1 MRGSRSAHRLLCRVT
16 GGFLPALS
24 HTHVKSG
31 QISLIQPLRGL
42 VNNFQGSL
50 EVLLDP
56 KPLCCCRSS
65 KLLPAGAGHV
75 AGRDTGG
82 NTGRLRLPL
91 CPLAPPGAF
100 QEDGR
105 MLAHRYKEQG
115 SPAFPR
121 CSPRGRS
128 EVAQAMWNRG
138 EASEF
143 WMHLSRQGGVC
154 FLALIEVGLFYSLS
168 LRGLWFVSK

>member
-65 KLLPAGAGHV
+65 KLLPAGAG
-75 AGRDTGG
+75 A
-82 NTGRLRLPL
+82 
-91 CPLAPPGAF
+91 
-100 QEDGR
+100 
-105 MLAHRYKEQG
+105 
-115 SPAFPR
+115 
-121 CSPRGRS
+121 RGR
-128 EVAQAMWNRG
+128 AGYWG
-138 EASEF
+138 EHREAAASLVSF
-143 WMHLSRQGGVC
+143 GTSWSISGGWED
-154 FLALIEVGLFYSLS
+154 AGP
-168 LRGLWFVSK
+168 